1 MLPPKKIFKFIF
13 LFLLINL
20 SSSLQATD
28 HSVNYLKGKFYESV
42 KDNFLVATNQMRDP
56 KFKKTV
62 ITILEN
68 DENGAWGLVINKT
81 IGLVALKD
89 LINPSENLYSDKKNI
104 KSKKIPIY
112 WGGPVDRNR
121 IFILHS
127 NEYESESTIKFNK
140 ISVSTDLK
148 TLFKI
153 AENKGPKN
161 NLVIVGISSWGPGQ
175 LEGEME
181 REGWVLSEIK
191 TDLIFK
197 GKDLEKW
204 KKAIKNSFIKL

>member
-1 MLPPKKIFKFIF
+1 M
-13 LFLLINL
+13 
-20 SSSLQATD
+20 
-28 HSVNYLKGKFYESV
+28 
-42 KDNFLVATNQMRDP
+42 
-56 KFKKTV
+56 
-62 ITILEN
+62 
-68 DENGAWGLVINKT
+68 
-81 IGLVALKD
+81 
-89 LINPSENLYSDKKNI
+89 
-104 KSKKIPIY
+104 
-112 WGGPVDRNR
+112 DRNR